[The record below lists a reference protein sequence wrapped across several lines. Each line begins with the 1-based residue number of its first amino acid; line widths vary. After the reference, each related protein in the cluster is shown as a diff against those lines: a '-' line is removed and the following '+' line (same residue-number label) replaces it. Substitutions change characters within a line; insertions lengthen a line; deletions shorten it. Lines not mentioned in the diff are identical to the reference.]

1 MAAVKKNIELKK
13 NVQQALSRYAGL
25 FSAAEYQQLREALQ
39 EEPDTAIRINLL
51 RHTPTEFSRII
62 QDRYDWSLKQIPF
75 CSSGFWVENGDD
87 NISTCIEHR
96 LADFYIQEAASMLPA
111 ELFDFSNYPEPLI
124 LDMAASPGGKTTHLA
139 DLSGDQGFIVAND
152 ASRRRIPILQL
163 ILQYWGVINQAVTC
177 LNGAEF
183 GKLYANTFDLV
194 LLDAPC
200 SMENLYHTASHPM
213 RSVSPRE
220 RERLANRQRYLL
232 SSAIQAVKPGGQIVY
247 ATCTLAPEED
257 ESVLSQVIENMKE
270 IVQVD
275 DVSQRLPIQAPGM
288 TTFSGMRFSSEM
300 HKAVRLWP
308 HLLGTSGFFCARLH
322 KQEASPANDEDINL
336 NRNIA
341 INKIFS
347 QLNQKEKNALFS
359 FYLEK
364 FGFALEQFYEEND
377 LEIRALGTDILLVPN
392 SLLKVFRD
400 LPILSVGM
408 PVAKQIRDQFQPA
421 HAFAMRFGN
430 HFTRGTMILPQEHT
444 SAWMH
449 GSDILG
455 FKPSDRST
463 GEYVSIR
470 DTMGRNLGLAKVL
483 DKRLKNLLPSRIF

>member
-1 MAAVKKNIELKK
+1 
-13 NVQQALSRYAGL
+13 
-25 FSAAEYQQLREALQ
+25 
-39 EEPDTAIRINLL
+39 
-51 RHTPTEFSRII
+51 
-62 QDRYDWSLKQIPF
+62 
-75 CSSGFWVENGDD
+75 
-87 NISTCIEHR
+87 
-96 LADFYIQEAASMLPA
+96 
-111 ELFDFSNYPEPLI
+111 
-124 LDMAASPGGKTTHLA
+124 
-139 DLSGDQGFIVAND
+139 
-152 ASRRRIPILQL
+152 
-163 ILQYWGVINQAVTC
+163 
-177 LNGAEF
+177 
-183 GKLYANTFDLV
+183 
-194 LLDAPC
+194 
-200 SMENLYHTASHPM
+200 
-213 RSVSPRE
+213 
-220 RERLANRQRYLL
+220 
-232 SSAIQAVKPGGQIVY
+232 
-247 ATCTLAPEED
+247 
-257 ESVLSQVIENMKE
+257 
-270 IVQVD
+270 
-275 DVSQRLPIQAPGM
+275 M

-364 FGFALEQFYEEND
+364 FGFALEQFCEEND
-377 LEIRALGTDILLVPN
+377 LEIRALGTDLLLVPN

-408 PVAKQIRDQFQPA
+408 PVAKRIRDQFQPA

-455 FKPSDRST
+455 FKPSDSST